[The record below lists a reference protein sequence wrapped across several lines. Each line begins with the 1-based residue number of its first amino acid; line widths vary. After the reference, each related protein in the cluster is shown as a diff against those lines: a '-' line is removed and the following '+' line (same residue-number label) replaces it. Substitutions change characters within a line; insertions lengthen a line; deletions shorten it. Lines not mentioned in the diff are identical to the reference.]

1 MDRRKKGTQLCIRS
15 CDRPGRTEDT
25 LQDTLPLTLAPRLL
39 RQWSPRNQDLP
50 KNLML
55 RRGYIEPSC
64 QRKKTSVLE
73 GDFHAVLTAGQA
85 TLQDRLKLTPVDQR
99 WSGSHLD
106 QHLLAAHNSNLWF
119 KPKSPVR
126 IPRLTHWWW
135 ESHWTALLLCTM

>member
-1 MDRRKKGTQLCIRS
+1 MSVDRRKKGTQLCIRS
-15 CDRPGRTEDT
+15 CDRPGRIEDT

-50 KNLML
+50 KNPML

-85 TLQDRLKLTPVDQR
+85 TLQDRLKLRHR
-99 WSGSHLD
+99 WISGGQGHTLTSTYWLCITLTFGLNPNLLSGSRD
-106 QHLLAAHNSNLWF
+106 
-119 KPKSPVR
+119 
-126 IPRLTHWWW
+126 
-135 ESHWTALLLCTM
+135 